1 MRTKGLLTEAL
12 ALAEQGLLVAI
23 ENQNFQHGLDLYSQ
37 KILIHFAL
45 GNTLSMV
52 SLIPEYE
59 ASCQKYGTA
68 KDFMHYYLVMSLL
81 YDAVGFREKT
91 IEMTKRSIDYAQEL
105 NDLIMLVR
113 GHNNLCYLEV
123 EKGCNDEALQ
133 AGLLARKYNQQILR
147 KLPELARLHDIRIN
161 NNLADVYIFEGD
173 FDTAQTL
180 LDNTLNSPIIQH
192 HNRERV
198 AALFGYGFLYEK
210 QDNLKEAVN
219 YYKQSIALAQSYGDN
234 AITKKVMRLLLNVLY
249 QLNWRDEIFEVQRAY
264 IELSEKMSADNL
276 LQQVMNLEFNRHK
289 EKLEKK
295 ALYDPLTGVL
305 NRHFLDVEINERLYE
320 AKINR
325 KFVGLAVLD
334 LDYFKSY
341 NDTYGHLFGDR
352 VLQILATGLCNFLQ
366 KEDAEIIR
374 FGGDEFVICIR
385 HKQKEYVN
393 KLFKAM
399 HTYLLTLTLDQ
410 HTESETLKVSMG
422 ACINNQK
429 NYDFKTL
436 FEHADQCLYR
446 AKKMDGLPV
455 LLKDCNKYF

>member
-1 MRTKGLLTEAL
+1 MRTKGLLKEAL
-12 ALAEQGLLVAI
+12 VLAEQGLLVAV
-23 ENQNFQHGLDLYSQ
+23 ENQNYQHGLDLYYQ
-37 KILIHFAL
+37 KILIYFTL
-45 GNTLSMV
+45 GDTLSMM
-52 SLIPEYE
+52 SIIPEYE
-59 ASCQKYGTA
+59 TSCQKYGTA

-81 YDAVGFREKT
+81 YDLVGFREKT
-91 IEMTKRSIDYAQEL
+91 IEMTKKSIDYAHEL
-105 NDLIMLVR
+105 NDLTMLVR

-123 EKGCNDEALQ
+123 EKGCNDEGLQ
-133 AGLLARKYNQQILR
+133 AGLLARKYNQQLSK

-161 NNLADVYIFEGD
+161 NNLADVYIFKGD

-180 LDNTLNSPIIQH
+180 LDSTLNSTIIQH
-192 HNRERV
+192 HNREKV

-210 QDNLKEAVN
+210 QDRLQEAVN

-264 IELSEKMSADNL
+264 IELSEKMGVDNL

-305 NRHFLDVEINERLYE
+305 NRHFLDIKINEWLFE
-320 AKINR
+320 AKFN
-325 KFVGLAVLD
+325 KQFVGLTVLD
-334 LDYFKSY
+334 LDYFKLY

-352 VLQILATGLCNFLQ
+352 VLQILASGLRDFLQ

-385 HKQKEYVN
+385 HEQKEYV
-393 KLFKAM
+393 KELVREL
-399 HTYLLTLTLDQ
+399 HSYLLTLTLDQ
-410 HTESETLKVSMG
+410 YAESETLKVSMG
-422 ACINNQK
+422 ACINEQK
-429 NYDFKTL
+429 NYDYKTL
-436 FEHADQCLYR
+436 FKHADQCLYQ
-446 AKKMDGLPV
+446 AKKNGRTKCIIDE
-455 LLKDCNKYF
+455 LK

>member
-1 MRTKGLLTEAL
+1 
-12 ALAEQGLLVAI
+12 
-23 ENQNFQHGLDLYSQ
+23 
-37 KILIHFAL
+37 
-45 GNTLSMV
+45 
-52 SLIPEYE
+52 
-59 ASCQKYGTA
+59 
-68 KDFMHYYLVMSLL
+68 
-81 YDAVGFREKT
+81 
-91 IEMTKRSIDYAQEL
+91 
-105 NDLIMLVR
+105 
-113 GHNNLCYLEV
+113 
-123 EKGCNDEALQ
+123 
-133 AGLLARKYNQQILR
+133 
-147 KLPELARLHDIRIN
+147 
-161 NNLADVYIFEGD
+161 
-173 FDTAQTL
+173 
-180 LDNTLNSPIIQH
+180 
-192 HNRERV
+192 
-198 AALFGYGFLYEK
+198 
-210 QDNLKEAVN
+210 VN

-352 VLQILATGLCNFLQ
+352 VLQTLATGLRNFLQ

-393 KLFKAM
+393 KLFQDL
-399 HTYLLTLTLDQ
+399 HTFLLTLTLHR

-446 AKKMDGLPV
+446 AKKNGRTTCIINGLQ
-455 LLKDCNKYF
+455 